1 MARTFSSRRQ
11 EIVEDSPPVQDLLER
26 WPALFDVIQVK
37 EEFKR
42 LTATDLESQFYSN
55 LDKYTDRLLRLFHSK
70 GGNAARKMNEVLILL
85 DQDDGVDNRR
95 EVVIYGLMV
104 YFSENAEHLITHYQH
119 TNGDIDPDDLKD
131 HTLKIVTKGGSTD
144 GSPLEAGI
152 VLEGVQVI
160 AGLQSV
166 PNACVILIGLM
177 YAVNLSYPKSPRYT
191 FEFFQKMLLEL
202 DSGKLSPRILSL
214 KNKLLT

>member
-26 WPALFDVIQVK
+26 WPALFDVI
-37 EEFKR
+37 
-42 LTATDLESQFYSN
+42 QFYSN

-160 AGLQSV
+160 AGLQS
-166 PNACVILIGLM
+166 
-177 YAVNLSYPKSPRYT
+177 YPKSLRYT